1 MTYRTRNIMIA
12 VALAVIAALLTMLYV
27 SNYKRNVRNAESSVT
42 VWVASKDI
50 STGLT
55 GEDLLKKHLLGK
67 QEVAKRNVVPGAISS
82 TDQLDN
88 QVVTQQIYAGEQVTA
103 RRFGSPTELGIRS
116 QLKGTLR
123 AIQVPGTQEQLL
135 AGTLK
140 DGDRIDVVA
149 DVPIG
154 ADGSE
159 HFSRVML
166 RDLLVLKAP
175 EVGSTTTK
183 ISNSSG
189 GGPSAVLAVRDDKQ
203 AQKLQWV
210 IADGR
215 DVKWSLA
222 LRAPVKAADSPED
235 VETMTTMLKDGV
247 TQAELN
253 RAAGRSGL

>member
-103 RRFGSPTELGIRS
+103 RRFGSPTELYERP
-116 QLKGTLR
+116 TN
-123 AIQVPGTQEQLL
+123 AY
-135 AGTLK
+135 
-140 DGDRIDVVA
+140 VA
-149 DVPIG
+149 SFIG
-154 ADGSE
+154 SPPMN
-159 HFSRVML
+159 FL
-166 RDLLVLKAP
+166 
-175 EVGSTTTK
+175 
-183 ISNSSG
+183 
-189 GGPSAVLAVRDDKQ
+189 
-203 AQKLQWV
+203 
-210 IADGR
+210 DGR
-215 DVKWSLA
+215 AEGDGISLPA
-222 LRAPVKAADSPED
+222 EQAKVLED
-235 VETMTTMLKDGV
+235 VFWAL
-247 TQAELN
+247 LN
-253 RAAGRSGL
+253 SEEFLFNH

>member
-12 VALAVIAALLTMLYV
+12 VALAVIAALLTSLYV
-27 SNYKRNVRNAESSVT
+27 SNYKRNVRNAESNVT
-42 VWVASKDI
+42 VWVASRDI
-50 STGLT
+50 TTGVT
-55 GEDLLKKHLLGK
+55 GEDLLKRKLLSK
-67 QEVAKRNVVPGAISS
+67 QDVAKRNVVPGAISS
-82 TDQLDN
+82 TDQIDS
-88 QVVTQQIYAGEQVTA
+88 QIVTQPIYAGEQVTA

-123 AIQVPGTQEQLL
+123 AIQVPGTEEQLL

-140 DGDRIDVVA
+140 EGDRVDVVA
-149 DVPIG
+149 DVPLDQD
-154 ADGSE
+154 A
-159 HFSRVML
+159 HFSRVVL

-175 EVGSTTTK
+175 GSQSTSTK
-183 ISNSSG
+183 ISNASG
-189 GGPSAVLAVRDDKQ
+189 GGPSVMLAVRDDKQ

-235 VETMTTMLKDGV
+235 VETQVTIYTDGV
-247 TQAELN
+247 TAAELN
-253 RAAGRSGL
+253 RAAGRSGR